1 MSCVDFFT
9 VLCSDLRRSGCSGKA
24 SSLEETGAGL
34 FSELSA
40 DPSSAGTVRPNPYS
54 LASRKKRPKEWNS
67 VTLREARRSQVRQS
81 SPFGG
86 GQALSGVI
94 APIARVSKN

>member
-34 FSELSA
+34 FFRTVGRSVFCGHSSTKSLQPCVAQKATKRVELCHSTRSEA
-40 DPSSAGTVRPNPYS
+40 F
-54 LASRKKRPKEWNS
+54 AS
-67 VTLREARRSQVRQS
+67 
-81 SPFGG
+81 
-86 GQALSGVI
+86 
-94 APIARVSKN
+94 